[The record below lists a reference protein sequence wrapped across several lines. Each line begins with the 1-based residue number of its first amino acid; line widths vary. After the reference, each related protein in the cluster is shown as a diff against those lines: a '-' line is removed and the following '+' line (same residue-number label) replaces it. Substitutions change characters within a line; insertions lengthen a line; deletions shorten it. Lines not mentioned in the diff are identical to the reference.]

1 MRVLWAHGL
10 WGRPD
15 GSKPAHIT
23 EDLGWEL
30 EAPVMSRLG
39 WSIDDQTSLV
49 IEAIG
54 GGLRHDI
61 LMGSSYGAL
70 ALANASQMLPRHDL
84 RFVLMAPAF
93 GMGEGFGRL
102 IGKESVARWQL
113 DGSMPFTHGG
123 TGEDVVLSW
132 EFMEAIGRRS
142 WPELRHP
149 TVIIHGTGDDV
160 VPLENSQKVAR
171 SSLVE
176 LIEVEDDHRL
186 HGSLGVIPTAVEMV
200 LGK

>member
-15 GSKPAHIT
+15 GSKPTHILG
-23 EDLGWEL
+23 DLGWEVDGL
-30 EAPVMSRLG
+30 VMSRLG

-54 GGLRHDI
+54 DGRQHDV

-70 ALANASQMLPRHDL
+70 ALANASEALPELGL
-84 RFVLMAPAF
+84 RLVLMAPAF
-93 GMGEGFGRL
+93 GMREGFERL
-102 IGKESVARWQL
+102 IGEDMVSRWQL
-113 DGSMPFTHGG
+113 DGSLPFTHEG
-123 TGEDVVLSW
+123 TGEEVVLPW
-132 EFMEAIGRRS
+132 GFMEDIGRRS

-149 TVIIHGTGDDV
+149 TVIIHGSGDDI
-160 VPLENSQKVAR
+160 VPLANSREVAR
-171 SSLVE
+171 SPLVE

-186 HGSLGVIPTAVEMV
+186 HGSLSVIPSAVEMV
-200 LGK
+200 LGM